1 MPDIETTAG
10 NERRPA
16 LHRVV
21 AVRFDP
27 RQRGLHA
34 TAALYH
40 ACGSSRVSWEA
51 AHPDTRLK
59 ANVLVRVYWKP
70 ACTPGDGVIP
80 VTRVA
85 VIDEPIRY
93 ENLFLTVPPAWVRDR
108 ELVERASRLWETL
121 TVPQQEIF
129 NRIFWEGGR
138 FARYCQGP
146 SSLNGHHSVI
156 NGNLRHSV
164 ESAEAALQLREL
176 MPAADAGIVTLSCLL
191 HDAGKA
197 DEYEERQG
205 RMHGL
210 THRGL
215 ALGHRVTIIE
225 WLAVARARMRIGMPD
240 TEYVSLMHA
249 LTSQSGAPQWTGMR
263 QPMTPEA
270 MLLSH
275 VDRLSGQGDLVVR
288 QQAKEGGWGTGHP
301 HLGRPFL
308 TLGPK
313 PKERL
318 PRLDALLK
326 GIREGTFKPMRE
338 ALPPDM
344 AARMKGTKGL
354 GADGET
360 T

>member
-1 MPDIETTAG
+1 MFDTETNAG
-10 NERRPA
+10 TESQPA
-16 LHRVV
+16 IHRVV
-21 AVRFDP
+21 AIRFDP
-27 RQRGLHA
+27 RQRGLRA

-40 ACGSSRVSWEA
+40 AYGSHRVSWET

-59 ANVLVRVYWKP
+59 ADVLVRVYWKP
-70 ACTPGDGVIP
+70 ARTPVDGVIP

-93 ENLFLTVPPAWVRDR
+93 ENLFLTVPSGWVRDR
-108 ELVERASRLWETL
+108 ELVERASRLWEAL
-121 TVPQQEIF
+121 KVPQQELF
-129 NRIFWEGGR
+129 NRVFWEGGR

-146 SSLNGHHSVI
+146 SSLNGHHSGI

-164 ESAEAALQLREL
+164 ESAEAGLQLREL
-176 MPAADAGIVTLSCLL
+176 MPAANTGIVILSCLL

-197 DEYEERQG
+197 DEYQDRQG
-205 RMHGL
+205 RARGL
-210 THRGL
+210 TDRGQ

-225 WLAVARARMRIGMPD
+225 WLAVARARMRLCMTD
-240 TEYVSLMHA
+240 TEYVSLLHA
-249 LTSQSGAPQWTGMR
+249 LTSVSGAPPWTGIR

-288 QQAKEGGWGTGHP
+288 QQSEQGGWGSGHP

-313 PKERL
+313 PKRTL
-318 PRLDALLK
+318 PSCEAMLK
-326 GIREGTFKPMRE
+326 LIREGKEIPKAEPLQSLLDRQLGL
-338 ALPPDM
+338 AGDHPD
-344 AARMKGTKGL
+344 
-354 GADGET
+354 GAPS
-360 T
+360 